1 MPKMANFFRTKLMY
15 TIRYHAQKLELGLY
29 PEKKIIGW
37 YFWDHPN
44 IQN

>member
-29 PEKKIIGW
+29 PEKKNNRLVLLGS
-37 YFWDHPN
+37 P
-44 IQN
+44 